1 MAPPSLPQSL
11 DRLSGGA
18 SPRRSD
24 VFAVL
29 ALPAAVGVA
38 RSNVRALLA
47 RWGTGH
53 RTVDNAVLVTSELVT
68 NAVMHGAGE
77 RIVCRLRTDGHRL
90 HIEVQDE
97 NRGGTLPALRS
108 PHPDDQSGRGLVL
121 VDALSSDWWARDA
134 PLGSGRVVWAE
145 LSPQPGEA
153 LVTVP
158 PAVPHLRPAPHPAD
172 RAPEAEE

>member
-1 MAPPSLPQSL
+1 
-11 DRLSGGA
+11 
-18 SPRRSD
+18 
-24 VFAVL
+24 
-29 ALPAAVGVA
+29 
-38 RSNVRALLA
+38 
-47 RWGTGH
+47 
-53 RTVDNAVLVTSELVT
+53 
-68 NAVMHGAGE
+68 MHGAGE

-121 VDALSSDWWARDA
+121 VDALSSDWGARDA

-158 PAVPHLRPAPHPAD
+158 HLRPAPHAAD
-172 RAPEAEE
+172 RAPEADE